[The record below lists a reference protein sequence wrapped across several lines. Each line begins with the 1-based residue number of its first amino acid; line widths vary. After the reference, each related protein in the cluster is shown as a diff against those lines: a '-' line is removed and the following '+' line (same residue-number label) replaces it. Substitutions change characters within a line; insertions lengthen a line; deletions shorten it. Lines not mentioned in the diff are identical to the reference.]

1 MAKELI
7 AVYTGMGY
15 EPRDFFAPFS
25 QFRVLA
31 SSTFDEAG
39 DAPLAL
45 GTNMVENG
53 ILGRPSLHE
62 DIVRGRPTEVDDSLG
77 AYLAAADQQGLAVPT
92 APGAYPVI
100 KALRVL
106 AAQSAREL

>member
-7 AVYTGMGY
+7 AVYVAMGY

-25 QFRVLA
+25 QFRLLA
-31 SSTFDEAG
+31 ASTFD
-39 DAPLAL
+39 DAVDATLAL
-45 GTNMVENG
+45 GTGMVENG

-77 AYLAAADQQGLAVPT
+77 AYLAG
-92 APGAYPVI
+92 G
-100 KALRVL
+100 
-106 AAQSAREL
+106 